1 MTPEEYITKHEGM
14 KLKPYKDTVGKLTI
28 GVGRNL
34 DDNGINEDEA
44 IYMLKNDIKN
54 TQQDL
59 KSIFKDFN
67 ELPDNVKLALTDMMF
82 NMGKTRFLEFH
93 KMIKAVKDKNFK
105 EAAKQA
111 KDSKWCKQVKNRC
124 EDNFNLLYSIYKM
137 HGLS

>member
-1 MTPEEYITKHEGM
+1 MTIEKYLIKHEGI
-14 KLKPYKDTVGKLTI
+14 KLKPYVDTVGKLTI

-34 DDNGINEDEA
+34 DDNGIDADEA

-82 NMGKTRFLEFH
+82 NMGKTRFLEFK
-93 KMIKAVKDKNFK
+93 KMIQAIKDKDFK

-111 KDSKWCKQVKNRC
+111 KDSKWCKQVKSRC
-124 EDNFNLLYSIYKM
+124 EDNFNLLFGIDE
-137 HGLS
+137 L

>member
-1 MTPEEYITKHEGM
+1 MTPEEYITKHEDM

-34 DDNGINEDEA
+34 DDNGIDADEA

-54 TQQDL
+54 TQDDL
-59 KSIFKDFN
+59 KSIFSNFN

-82 NMGKTRFLEFH
+82 NLGKTRFLKFK
-93 KMIKAVKDKNFK
+93 KMIQAVEDKDFK

-111 KDSKWCKQVKNRC
+111 KDSKWCKQVKSRC